1 MYTLQIAFQSL
12 FRLNPNKNRLVDCFL
27 LQPGHNS
34 ITQQPHLQ
42 PKCAVAE
49 Y

>member
-34 ITQQPHLQ
+34 ITQHATAAFTT
-42 PKCAVAE
+42 KMRCS
-49 Y
+49 